1 MLQKQIISNGSFSLD
16 HYFLCTYLPYS
27 SGKDNLSRSLLRF
40 KSRLQID
47 LQAWIECCSL
57 ELNSILSENFI
68 LLRALHNNETV
79 PTLSGMDHLGVELA
93 EKNRCHF
100 RPQWLTKIHPTRP
113 LKSLRKTDRLMELNE
128 VYQFRPNEAAHDQH
142 YLILDD
148 ILTTG
153 TTAFAIARAIVDV
166 EKDAR
171 ITIFTLAKVDYDAQ
185 LNETLMFYNEM
196 YHWENRN
203 GWEVNEEEL
212 KYNQLQSLK
221 NKILKDEF

>member
-1 MLQKQIISNGSFSLD
+1 
-16 HYFLCTYLPYS
+16 
-27 SGKDNLSRSLLRF
+27 
-40 KSRLQID
+40 
-47 LQAWIECCSL
+47 
-57 ELNSILSENFI
+57 
-68 LLRALHNNETV
+68 
-79 PTLSGMDHLGVELA
+79 
-93 EKNRCHF
+93 
-100 RPQWLTKIHPTRP
+100 
-113 LKSLRKTDRLMELNE
+113 MELNE

-171 ITIFTLAKVDYDAQ
+171 ITIFTLAKVDYDTQ